1 MLNPNSNSKR
11 ISETKIRLET
21 LFRTDS
27 SFAVQLLARTVLTWY
42 DEVTDVYMN
51 GRKNG
56 KMRVGLPLPQ
66 KDRAALG
73 EQFKADVD
81 ELIEDT
87 FTVLKKKNPP
97 RSTEDNGNIILRS
110 AAEIGKFLAEYSR
123 YLSAHKTF
131 CIYCKDCERYFIA
144 GAWNAHLCPD
154 CKVLHKKAS
163 KDTYLR
169 SVYNQLNAIFNYA
182 VTFYNLRENP
192 CHKAGS
198 IGKKNAEEMK
208 YWTVDEFNKFI
219 AAVSDKPTSR
229 VIFTTLFYTGL
240 REGELLALTP
250 ADIDTEKGTLSV
262 KHSYQRI
269 DGRDVITPPKT
280 PKSKRTISIPPF
292 LADMLKEY
300 IGSIYGI
307 KKNNRIF
314 PHTKHYL
321 VKEMTR
327 GCKAS
332 GVKKIRIHDLRHS
345 HCALCFSLGFA
356 PLEVAERLG
365 HDDPKTTLR
374 IYAHVYPEAGRQ
386 ISDKLQELQGSSY

>member
-1 MLNPNSNSKR
+1 MANSACKDPKTGKWYVQFR
-11 ISETKIRLET
+11 YTDWTGETKKTTKRGFDTKKEAEEWLMNY
-21 LFRTDS
+21 
-27 SFAVQLLARTVLTWY
+27 LTA
-42 DEVTDVYMN
+42 
-51 GRKNG
+51 K
-56 KMRVGLPLPQ
+56 
-66 KDRAALG
+66 A
-73 EQFKADVD
+73 ADVNMSFGSLV
-81 ELIEDT
+81 ELYFADLGTRLREYTLRNKHYLIDG
-87 FTVLKKKNPP
+87 K
-97 RSTEDNGNIILRS
+97 ILPYFKDKSVSSITPADIRKWQ
-110 AAEIGKFLAEYSR
+110 AEMLQKGY
-123 YLSAHKTF
+123 
-131 CIYCKDCERYFIA
+131 
-144 GAWNAHLCPD
+144 
-154 CKVLHKKAS
+154 

-292 LADMLKEY
+292 LADMLQEY

-386 ISDKLQELQGSSY
+386 ISDKLQELHGS

>member
-1 MLNPNSNSKR
+1 MANSACKDPKTGKWYVQFR
-11 ISETKIRLET
+11 YTDWTGETKKTTKRGFDAKKEAEEWLMNYLT
-21 LFRTDS
+21 AKAADVNM
-27 SFAVQLLARTVLTWY
+27 SFASLVELYFADLGTRLREYTLRNKHYLIDGKILPYFKDKSVSSITLA
-42 DEVTDVYMN
+42 DI
-51 GRKNG
+51 RKWQAE
-56 KMRVGLPLPQ
+56 M
-66 KDRAALG
+66 
-73 EQFKADVD
+73 
-81 ELIEDT
+81 
-87 FTVLKKKNPP
+87 LKK
-97 RSTEDNGNIILRS
+97 G
-110 AAEIGKFLAEYSR
+110 Y
-123 YLSAHKTF
+123 
-131 CIYCKDCERYFIA
+131 
-144 GAWNAHLCPD
+144 
-154 CKVLHKKAS
+154 

-292 LADMLKEY
+292 LADMLQEY

-307 KKNNRIF
+307 KNNNRIF

-374 IYAHVYPEAGRQ
+374 VYAHVYPEAGQQ
-386 ISDKLQELQGSSY
+386 ISNKLEELHSS

>member
-1 MLNPNSNSKR
+1 MKEIKKFNINYDYFLALIVVSGSETLIGGAEKIVKKALKDTKNPNLDIKGLDIYYRENPLGTFAVDVNQNAPRAEIISDPTDILYTNLLNPNSNSKR

-97 RSTEDNGNIILRS
+97 RDTEDNGNIILRS
-110 AAEIGKFLAEYSR
+110 AAEIGEFLVEYSR

-154 CKVLHKKAS
+154 CKVIHKKAS
-163 KDTYLR
+163 KDVFRANCSKGIRQERQRLKYGFENFIHKSKFWNTLTAEQQAEYK
-169 SVYNQLNAIFNYA
+169 AWH
-182 VTFYNLRENP
+182 RE
-192 CHKAGS
+192 
-198 IGKKNAEEMK
+198 
-208 YWTVDEFNKFI
+208 F
-219 AAVSDKPTSR
+219 
-229 VIFTTLFYTGL
+229 
-240 REGELLALTP
+240 
-250 ADIDTEKGTLSV
+250 TEKSAKLLRQLDNGE
-262 KHSYQRI
+262 
-269 DGRDVITPPKT
+269 DVEEEL
-280 PKSKRTISIPPF
+280 KRY
-292 LADMLKEY
+292 LKAVE
-300 IGSIYGI
+300 SE
-307 KKNNRIF
+307 KLKFENNAKFR
-314 PHTKHYL
+314 
-321 VKEMTR
+321 E
-327 GCKAS
+327 
-332 GVKKIRIHDLRHS
+332 
-345 HCALCFSLGFA
+345 
-356 PLEVAERLG
+356 
-365 HDDPKTTLR
+365 
-374 IYAHVYPEAGRQ
+374 
-386 ISDKLQELQGSSY
+386 

>member
-1 MLNPNSNSKR
+1 MANSASKDPKTGKWFVQFR
-11 ISETKIRLET
+11 YTDWTGETKKTTKRGFDTKKEAEEWLRN
-21 LFRTDS
+21 F
-27 SFAVQLLARTVLTWY
+27 LTA
-42 DEVTDVYMN
+42 
-51 GRKNG
+51 K
-56 KMRVGLPLPQ
+56 
-66 KDRAALG
+66 A
-73 EQFKADVD
+73 ADVD
-81 ELIEDT
+81 MLFGSLVELYFEDLSKRLREYT
-87 FTVLKKKNPP
+87 LRNKHYLIDGK
-97 RSTEDNGNIILRS
+97 ILPYFKDKSVSSITPADIRKWQ
-110 AAEIGKFLAEYSR
+110 AEM
-123 YLSAHKTF
+123 LSKGYA
-131 CIYCKDCERYFIA
+131 
-144 GAWNAHLCPD
+144 
-154 CKVLHKKAS
+154 
-163 KDTYLR
+163 DTYLR
-169 SVYNQLNAIFNYA
+169 SLYNQLNAVFNYA

-198 IGKKNAEEMK
+198 IGKKSAEEMK

-219 AAVSDKPTSR
+219 TAVSDKLTSQ

-250 ADIDTEKGTLSV
+250 ADIDFNARTLSV
-262 KHSYQRI
+262 TKSYQRI
-269 DGRDVITPPKT
+269 EQRDVITPPKT

-292 LADMLKEY
+292 LADMLQEY
-300 IGSIYGI
+300 ISSIYGI

-327 GCKAS
+327 GCKVS

-386 ISDKLQELQGSSY
+386 ISDKLQELHG